1 LADSTLAKRA
11 DELVNSIDDDAVVWG
26 VDPEAWLRETGRSG
40 NVDDVRGLLEGLDM
54 VLLVLLMRLRVFLG
68 VQLVCQGRV
77 LLERLVVVLVL
88 VLLIQERLAVV
99 LVERL

>member
-1 LADSTLAKRA
+1 MGASS
-11 DELVNSIDDDAVVWG
+11 LVN
-26 VDPEAWLRETGRSG
+26 E
-40 NVDDVRGLLEGLDM
+40 
-54 VLLVLLMRLRVFLG
+54 LRVFLG